1 MMAQAT
7 YAPIAVRRRAFLN
20 GLKPDPLQTIAEWA
34 DERLHLPS
42 FAPVPGQWRTSR
54 TPFLKEIMEC
64 LSPRHRCHKV
74 VFMKPVQI
82 GGTQVAVN
90 WVGYTMDCSPTAMLF
105 YEPIIDMAKR
115 LTKEKLDPVILATP
129 TLRGKVREARSR
141 DSGNTTYR
149 KEFLGGFLNILW
161 ANSSAGSRSTSAP
174 RIVVDEVDEY
184 EQDVGDQGHPCDLIE
199 KRAAAYARY
208 KIFEL
213 STPTLEEMSRIE
225 QDYKL
230 GSQGRYHVPCPFC
243 GHLQHLVWENLVF
256 IRSDAVSSP
265 AETEKEVKQ
274 MNDGKVISKDGIH
287 LAPVWH
293 GEAEQEMDELDAY
306 DEKHLV
312 MIRPQ
317 PSNLYTHV
325 GKNKPEKQN
334 EVCSAAYK
342 CESCE
347 QLIDESYKTWMMDT
361 VRAKWVHAY
370 PERVETIASFHLN
383 LLYQPAG
390 WAYPWSR
397 LAKEYIEAYDK
408 MKTGDVR
415 SMKTFRNTILAQTWK
430 EKIEKIAHHSLYQR
444 REIYEAAVPRGAVVL
459 IASVDVQDN
468 RLEATIKGWGAAE
481 QSWSIEYKI
490 FGGSPSLPTVW
501 MELTDWLQQ
510 SRDHADGVSLHVEAV
525 GVDTGGHHTKEAYRF
540 IEKYRGEAFALKGSS
555 EAGAPEIPKRD
566 PKKHRSFR
574 LRLYLLGTNA
584 LKDTIF
590 ARMKLTDPGPGYL
603 HFPRRDGYDQEYFEG
618 LTSEVK
624 KPKYKPRSHVQIGY
638 SYEKMR
644 DRNEPLDLEVYNLAT
659 LMLWLQKR
667 KTTLERLEM
676 EWGRIVE
683 RAKVKPLPLP
693 GLSETGDEVPGVTT
707 QPLPSVTLIQ
717 PRPGRR
723 VLSQGVQ

>member
-1 MMAQAT
+1 MIAEAT
-7 YAPIAVRRRAFLN
+7 YAPIAARRLAFLE
-20 GLKPDPLQTIAEWA
+20 GLRPDPLQTVAQWA

-64 LSPRHRCHKV
+64 LSPRHRCRKV

-90 WVGYTMDCSPTAMLF
+90 WVGYTMDRSPTAMLF

-115 LTKEKLDPVILATP
+115 LTKEKLDPVIQATP

-213 STPTLEEMSRIE
+213 STPTLEATSRIE
-225 QDYKL
+225 RDYQL

-243 GHLQHLVWENLVF
+243 GHYQYLSWERLVYTF
-256 IRSDAVSSP
+256 DG
-265 AETEKEVKQ
+265 VK
-274 MNDGKVISKDGIH
+274 
-287 LAPVWH
+287 
-293 GEAEQEMDELDAY
+293 
-306 DEKHLV
+306 
-312 MIRPQ
+312 RP
-317 PSNLYTHV
+317 
-325 GKNKPEKQN
+325 ED
-334 EVCSAAYK
+334 AAYQ

-347 QLIDESYKTWMMDT
+347 QLIAESYKTWMMDSA
-361 VRAKWVHAY
+361 RAKWVHAY
-370 PERVETIASFHLN
+370 PERVEDVASFHLN
-383 LLYQPAG
+383 LLYQPSG

-397 LAKEYIEAYDK
+397 LAKEYVEAYDK
-408 MKTGDVR
+408 MKAGDVR

-430 EKIEKIAHHSLYQR
+430 EKIEKLEHHSLYER
-444 REIYEAAVPRGAVVL
+444 REMYEADVPLGGLFLTA
-459 IASVDVQDN
+459 AVDVQDN
-468 RLEATIKGWGAAE
+468 RLEATIKAWGIGE
-481 QSWSIEYKI
+481 ESWSVAYRI
-490 FGGSPSLPTVW
+490 FSGSPSLPAVW
-501 MELTDWLQQ
+501 MQLTEWLQATYRHE
-510 SRDHADGVSLHVEAV
+510 SGMAMRVEAV
-525 GVDTGGHHTKEAYRF
+525 GVDTGGHHTKEAYLF
-540 IEKYRGEAFALKGSS
+540 VEKYRGEIFALKGSS
-555 EAGAPEIPKRD
+555 ESGAPPIPKRE
-566 PKKHRSFR
+566 PKKHRSYR
-574 LRLYLLGTNA
+574 LRLYLLGTIA

-590 ARMKLTDPGPGYL
+590 GRLKLAEPGPGYL

-638 SYEKMR
+638 TYEKTR
-644 DRNEPLDLEVYNLAT
+644 DRNEPLDLEVYNLAVFMMFNPD
-659 LMLWLQKR
+659 LKKR
-667 KTTLERLEM
+667 ASKLAAYVPELPIQIESPSDTDQQEDSEM
-676 EWGRIVE
+676 KQDKPVE
-683 RAKVKPLPLP
+683 TQDQPAFVTKHQPNPRRRGGFVK
-693 GLSETGDEVPGVTT
+693 GW
-707 QPLPSVTLIQ
+707 
-717 PRPGRR
+717 R
-723 VLSQGVQ
+723 

>member
-7 YAPIAVRRRAFLN
+7 YAPIATRRRAFLN

-115 LTKEKLDPVILATP
+115 LTKEKLDPVIYATP

-213 STPTLEEMSRIE
+213 STPTLEEVSRIE

-230 GSQGRYHVPCPFC
+230 GSQGRYHVPCPLC
-243 GHLQHLVWENLVF
+243 GHYQQLVWEKLVYTF
-256 IRSDAVSSP
+256 
-265 AETEKEVKQ
+265 
-274 MNDGKVISKDGIH
+274 DGI
-287 LAPVWH
+287 
-293 GEAEQEMDELDAY
+293 
-306 DEKHLV
+306 K
-312 MIRPQ
+312 RP
-317 PSNLYTHV
+317 
-325 GKNKPEKQN
+325 ED
-334 EVCSAAYK
+334 AAYQ

-347 QLIDESYKTWMMDT
+347 QLIDESCKTWMMDSA
-361 VRAKWVHAY
+361 RAKWVHAY
-370 PERVETIASFHLN
+370 PERVETVASFHLN

-408 MKTGDVR
+408 MKSGDVR

-444 REIYEAAVPRGAVVL
+444 REIYEADVPRGAVVL

-468 RLEATIKGWGAAE
+468 RLEAVIKGWGAGD
-481 QSWSIEYKI
+481 QSWSVEYQI
-490 FGGSPSLPTVW
+490 FSGSPSLPTVW
-501 MELTDWLQQ
+501 MELTEWLQQ
-510 SRDHADGVSLHVEAV
+510 PRAHADGVSLRVEAV
-525 GVDTGGHHTKEAYRF
+525 GIDTGGHHTKEAYSFVER
-540 IEKYRGEAFALKGSS
+540 YRGEAFALKGSS
-555 EAGAPEIPKRD
+555 EAGAPDIPKRE

-574 LRLYLLGTNA
+574 LRLYLLGTMA

-590 ARMKLTDPGPGYL
+590 ARMKLTDPGPGYM
-603 HFPRRDGYDQEYFEG
+603 HFPRRAGYDQEYFEG

-693 GLSETGDEVPGVTT
+693 GLTETSDEGSGVTT
-707 QPLPSVTLIQ
+707 QPLPAVTLIQ
-717 PRPGRR
+717 PRLGRR
-723 VLSQGVQ
+723 VLSSGVQ

>member
-1 MMAQAT
+1 MLTQPT
-7 YAPIAVRRRAFLN
+7 YAAIVPRRQAFLN
-20 GLKPDPLQTIAEWA
+20 GLRPDPLQTVAQWA

-64 LSPRHRCHKV
+64 LSPRHRCRKV

-90 WVGYTMDCSPTAMLF
+90 WVGYTMDRSPTAMLF

-115 LTKEKLDPVILATP
+115 LTKEKLDPVIQATP

-199 KRAAAYARY
+199 KRAAAYAQY

-213 STPTLEEMSRIE
+213 STPTLEDTSRIE
-225 QDYKL
+225 RDYQT

-243 GHLQHLVWENLVF
+243 GHYQHF
-256 IRSDAVSSP
+256 IWDRLIY
-265 AETEKEVKQ
+265 TF
-274 MNDGKVISKDGIH
+274 DGI
-287 LAPVWH
+287 
-293 GEAEQEMDELDAY
+293 
-306 DEKHLV
+306 K
-312 MIRPQ
+312 RPDD
-317 PSNLYTHV
+317 
-325 GKNKPEKQN
+325 
-334 EVCSAAYK
+334 AAYQ

-347 QLIDESYKTWMMDT
+347 QLIAESYKTWMMDNS
-361 VRAKWVHAY
+361 RAKWVHTY
-370 PERVETIASFHLN
+370 PERVEDVASFHLN

-397 LAKEYIEAYDK
+397 LATEYIEAYDK

-430 EKIEKIAHHSLYQR
+430 EKIEKLEHHSLYER
-444 REIYEAAVPRGAVVL
+444 RESYEADVPRGGLFLTA
-459 IASVDVQDN
+459 AVDVQDN
-468 RLEATIKGWGAAE
+468 RLEAKIKAWGIGE
-481 QSWSIEYKI
+481 ESWSVAYRI
-490 FGGSPSLPTVW
+490 FSGSPSLPAVW
-501 MELTDWLQQ
+501 MQLTEWLQGTYRHE
-510 SRDHADGVSLHVEAV
+510 SGMAMRVEVV
-525 GVDTGGHHTKEAYRF
+525 GVDTGGHHTKEAYLF
-540 IEKYRGEAFALKGSS
+540 VEKYRGEIFALKGSS
-555 EAGAPEIPKRD
+555 EPGAPPIPKRE
-566 PKKHRSFR
+566 PKKHRSYR
-574 LRLYLLGTNA
+574 LRLYLLGTIA

-590 ARMKLTDPGPGYL
+590 GRLKLTEPGPGYL

-624 KPKYKPRSHVQIGY
+624 RPKYKPRSHVQIGY
-638 SYEKMR
+638 TYEKTR
-644 DRNEPLDLEVYNLAT
+644 DRNEPLDLEVYNLAVFMMFNPDLKKRAAT
-659 LMLWLQKR
+659 LAAYVPELPIQIDAPCV
-667 KTTLERLEM
+667 TPQQEEDDIHQEM
-676 EWGRIVE
+676 PVE
-683 RAKVKPLPLP
+683 PQDKPKFVTKHQPNPRRRGNFVK
-693 GLSETGDEVPGVTT
+693 GW
-707 QPLPSVTLIQ
+707 
-717 PRPGRR
+717 R
-723 VLSQGVQ
+723 

>member
-1 MMAQAT
+1 MIAEAT
-7 YAPIAVRRRAFLN
+7 YAPIAARRLAFLG
-20 GLKPDPLQTIAEWA
+20 GLRPDPLQTVAQWA

-64 LSPRHRCHKV
+64 LSPRHRCRKV

-90 WVGYTMDCSPTAMLF
+90 WVGYTMDRSPTAMLF

-115 LTKEKLDPVILATP
+115 LTKEKLDPVIQATP

-213 STPTLEEMSRIE
+213 STPTLDGVSRID
-225 QDYKL
+225 QDYHL
-230 GSQGRYHVPCPFC
+230 GSQGRYHVPCPHC
-243 GHLQHLVWENLVF
+243 GHYQHLVWERLVYTF
-256 IRSDAVSSP
+256 DG
-265 AETEKEVKQ
+265 VK
-274 MNDGKVISKDGIH
+274 
-287 LAPVWH
+287 
-293 GEAEQEMDELDAY
+293 
-306 DEKHLV
+306 
-312 MIRPQ
+312 RP
-317 PSNLYTHV
+317 
-325 GKNKPEKQN
+325 ED
-334 EVCSAAYK
+334 AAYQ

-361 VRAKWVHAY
+361 TRAKWVHAY
-370 PERVETIASFHLN
+370 PERVEDIASFHLN

-408 MKTGDVR
+408 MKAGDVR
-415 SMKTFRNTILAQTWK
+415 AMKTFRNTILAKTWK
-430 EKIEKIAHHSLYQR
+430 EKIEQIAHQSLYQR
-444 REIYEAAVPRGAVVL
+444 REVYDAPCPRGVVVL

-468 RLEATIKGWGAAE
+468 RLEATIKGWGAGE

-490 FGGSPSLPTVW
+490 FQGSPSLPTVW

-510 SRDHADGVSLHVEAV
+510 PRDHADGVALHVEAV

-540 IEKYRGEAFALKGSS
+540 IEKHRGEAFALKGSS
-555 EAGAPEIPKRD
+555 EAGAPEIPKRE
-566 PKKHRSFR
+566 PKKHKSFR
-574 LRLYLLGTNA
+574 LRLYLLGTIA

-590 ARMKLTDPGPGYL
+590 ARMKLAEQGPGFM

-618 LTSEVK
+618 MTSEVK
-624 KPKYKPRSHVQIGY
+624 KPKYKARSHVQIGY
-638 SYEKMR
+638 AYEKTR

-659 LMLWLQKR
+659 LLIWLQKR
-667 KTTLERLEM
+667 KTTLEKLTDA
-676 EWGRIVE
+676 WGQIIE
-683 RAKVKPLPLP
+683 RAKVKPLFLP
-693 GLSETGDEVPGVTT
+693 GLTESSNEVPGVTT
-707 QPLPSVTLIQ
+707 QPLPAVTLIQ

-723 VLSQGVQ
+723 VLSSGVQ

>member
-1 MMAQAT
+1 MIAEAT
-7 YAPIAVRRRAFLN
+7 YAPIAARRLAFLG
-20 GLKPDPLQTIAEWA
+20 GLRPDPLQTVAQWA

-54 TPFLKEIMEC
+54 TPFLREIMEC
-64 LSPRHRCHKV
+64 LSPRHRCRKV

-90 WVGYTMDCSPTAMLF
+90 WVGYTMDRSPTAMLF

-115 LTKEKLDPVILATP
+115 LTKEKLDPVIQATP

-149 KEFLGGFLNILW
+149 KEFPGGFLNILW

-213 STPTLEEMSRIE
+213 STPTLEATSRIE
-225 QDYKL
+225 RDYQL
-230 GSQGRYHVPCPFC
+230 GSQGHYHVPCPFC
-243 GHLQHLVWENLVF
+243 GHYQHFIWERLVYMF
-256 IRSDAVSSP
+256 
-265 AETEKEVKQ
+265 
-274 MNDGKVISKDGIH
+274 DGI
-287 LAPVWH
+287 
-293 GEAEQEMDELDAY
+293 
-306 DEKHLV
+306 K
-312 MIRPQ
+312 RP
-317 PSNLYTHV
+317 
-325 GKNKPEKQN
+325 ED
-334 EVCSAAYK
+334 AAYQ

-347 QLIDESYKTWMMDT
+347 QLIAESYKTWMMDGA
-361 VRAKWVHAY
+361 RAKWVHAY
-370 PERVETIASFHLN
+370 PDRVEDVASFHLN
-383 LLYQPAG
+383 LLYQPSG

-408 MKTGDVR
+408 MKAGDVR

-430 EKIEKIAHHSLYQR
+430 EKIEKLEHHSLYER
-444 REIYEAAVPRGAVVL
+444 REMYEADVPLGVVVL
-459 IASVDVQDN
+459 IASVDVQDD
-468 RLEATIKGWGAAE
+468 RLEAIIKGWGTGE
-481 QSWSIEYKI
+481 ESWGIEYKI
-490 FGGSPSLPTVW
+490 FQGSPSLPTVW

-510 SRDHADGVSLHVEAV
+510 SRTHADGVSLHVEAI
-525 GVDTGGHHTKEAYRF
+525 GIDTGGHHTKEAYRF
-540 IEKYRGEAFALKGSS
+540 VEKYRGEAFALKGSS
-555 EAGAPEIPKRD
+555 EAGAPDIPKRD
-566 PKKHRSFR
+566 PKTHRSFR
-574 LRLYLLGTNA
+574 LRLYQLGTIA

-590 ARMKLTDPGPGYL
+590 ARMKLEEPGPGFI

-618 LTSEVK
+618 LSSEVK
-624 KPKYKPRSHVQIGY
+624 KPKYKPRSHVQTGY
-638 SYEKMR
+638 SYEKTR

-659 LMLWLQKR
+659 LQLWLQKR
-667 KTTLERLEM
+667 KTTLEKLTAA
-676 EWGRIVE
+676 WAQIIE

-693 GLSETGDEVPGVTT
+693 GLTESSTDMPGVTT
-707 QPLPSVTLIQ
+707 QPMPAVTLIQ

-723 VLSQGVQ
+723 LLSSGVQ

>member
-7 YAPIAVRRRAFLN
+7 YAPIATRRRAFLN
-20 GLKPDPLQTIAEWA
+20 GLKPDPLQTIDEWA

-115 LTKEKLDPVILATP
+115 LTKEKLDPVIQATP

-174 RIVVDEVDEY
+174 RIVLDEVDEY

-225 QDYKL
+225 MDYKL
-230 GSQGRYHVPCPFC
+230 GSQGRYHVPCPHC
-243 GHLQHLVWENLVF
+243 GYYQHLVWEKLVYTF
-256 IRSDAVSSP
+256 DG
-265 AETEKEVKQ
+265 VK
-274 MNDGKVISKDGIH
+274 
-287 LAPVWH
+287 
-293 GEAEQEMDELDAY
+293 
-306 DEKHLV
+306 
-312 MIRPQ
+312 RP
-317 PSNLYTHV
+317 
-325 GKNKPEKQN
+325 ED
-334 EVCSAAYK
+334 AAYQ

-361 VRAKWVHAY
+361 ARAKWVHAY
-370 PERVETIASFHLN
+370 PERVETVASFHLN

-397 LAKEYIEAYDK
+397 LAKEYIESYDK
-408 MKTGDVR
+408 MKAGDVR

-430 EKIEKIAHHSLYQR
+430 EKIDKIAHHSLYQR
-444 REIYEAAVPRGAVVL
+444 REVYEAAVPSGAVVL

-468 RLEATIKGWGAAE
+468 RLEAVIKGWGAGD
-481 QSWSIEYKI
+481 QSWSVEYQI
-490 FGGSPSLPTVW
+490 FSGSPSLPTVW
-501 MELTDWLQQ
+501 MELTEWLQQ
-510 SRDHADGVSLHVEAV
+510 PRAHADGVTLRVEAV
-525 GVDTGGHHTKEAYRF
+525 GIDTGGHHTKEAYSFVER
-540 IEKYRGEAFALKGSS
+540 YRGEAFALKGSS
-555 EAGAPEIPKRD
+555 EPGAPDIPKRE

-574 LRLYLLGTNA
+574 LRLYLLGTMA

-590 ARMKLTDPGPGYL
+590 ARMKLTEPGPGYM

-667 KTTLERLEM
+667 KTTLERLVM
-676 EWGRIVE
+676 EWERIVE

-693 GLSETGDEVPGVTT
+693 GLTETGDEVPGGLQVPN
-707 QPLPSVTLIQ
+707 PLPAVTLIQ

>member
-1 MMAQAT
+1 MMAQAA
-7 YAPIAVRRRAFLN
+7 YAPIVARRRAFYD
-20 GLKPDPLQTIAEWA
+20 GIRPDPLQTVAEWA

-64 LSPRHRCHKV
+64 LSPRHRCRKV

-90 WVGYTMDCSPTAMLF
+90 WVGYTMDRSPTAMLF

-115 LTKEKLDPVILATP
+115 LTKEKLDPVIQATP

-161 ANSSAGSRSTSAP
+161 ANSSAGARSTSAP

-213 STPTLEEMSRIE
+213 STPTLEAMSRIE
-225 QDYKL
+225 RDYLL
-230 GSQGRYHVPCPFC
+230 GSQGRYQVPCPHC
-243 GHLQHLVWENLVF
+243 GHYQHLEWERLVYTF
-256 IRSDAVSSP
+256 DG
-265 AETEKEVKQ
+265 VK
-274 MNDGKVISKDGIH
+274 
-287 LAPVWH
+287 
-293 GEAEQEMDELDAY
+293 
-306 DEKHLV
+306 
-312 MIRPQ
+312 RP
-317 PSNLYTHV
+317 
-325 GKNKPEKQN
+325 ED
-334 EVCSAAYK
+334 AAYQ
-342 CESCE
+342 CAGCQ
-347 QLIDESYKTWMMDT
+347 QLIDEKWKTWMMDSA
-361 VRAKWVHAY
+361 RAKWVHAH
-370 PERVETIASFHLN
+370 PDRVEAVASFHLN

-397 LAKEYIEAYDK
+397 LAKEYVEAYDK
-408 MKTGDVR
+408 MKSGDVR

-430 EKIEKIAHHSLYQR
+430 EKIDKLEHQSLYDR
-444 REIYEAAVPRGAVVL
+444 REIYEAEVPRGVVVL
-459 IASVDVQDN
+459 IASVDVQDD
-468 RLEATIKGWGAAE
+468 RLEAVIKGWGAGE

-501 MELTDWLQQ
+501 MELTEWLLNP
-510 SRDHADGVSLHVEAV
+510 RAHADGVTLHVEAV

-540 IEKYRGEAFALKGSS
+540 VEKHRGEAFALKGSS
-555 EAGAPEIPKRD
+555 EAGAPEIPKRE
-566 PKKHRSFR
+566 PKKHKSFR
-574 LRLYLLGTNA
+574 LRLYQLGTIA

-590 ARMKLTDPGPGYL
+590 ARMKLENPGPGYL
-603 HFPRRDGYDQEYFEG
+603 HFPRCAGYDQNYFKG
-618 LTSEVK
+618 LASEVK
-624 KPKYKPRSHVQIGY
+624 KPRYKPRSHVQTGY
-638 SYEKMR
+638 YYDKQY

-659 LMLWLQKR
+659 LLLWLQKR
-667 KTTLERLEM
+667 KATLERLE
-676 EWGRIVE
+676 EAWAQIIE
-683 RAKVKPLPLP
+683 RAKMKPLPLP
-693 GLSETGDEVPGVTT
+693 GLTETSQEGPGLPT
-707 QPLPSVTLIQ
+707 QPLPAVTLIP

-723 VLSQGVQ
+723 ILSSGVQ